1 MMIVVM
7 MIVMVVGTYFPP
19 GTGQNSISLHLIF
32 AVEIWGMGLQG
43 ETDQCSDILEIMI
56 VVLVDV
62 SVNVK
67 IMVMVVKSEITPG
80 DGLSSQ

>member
-1 MMIVVM
+1 
-7 MIVMVVGTYFPP
+7 
-19 GTGQNSISLHLIF
+19 
-32 AVEIWGMGLQG
+32 MGLQG

-56 VVLVDV
+56 VVLDV

>member
-1 MMIVVM
+1 
-7 MIVMVVGTYFPP
+7 
-19 GTGQNSISLHLIF
+19 
-32 AVEIWGMGLQG
+32 MGLQG
-43 ETDQCSDILEIMI
+43 ETDQCTYILEIMI

>member
-1 MMIVVM
+1 
-7 MIVMVVGTYFPP
+7 
-19 GTGQNSISLHLIF
+19 
-32 AVEIWGMGLQG
+32 MGLQG